1 MGYLISAGAL
11 LLASTSRRR
20 NWPRISPSFSSTS
33 GRGNAGP
40 GAGASNPERAAAD
53 SERGLLSDAKECAW
67 VVRFRTHSFTEPSKE
82 LTTRSYGLRIGDG
95 HCAGVEATAR
105 GLSLCSSLC
114 RRGSLSTSWAFSL
127 SYPWSVASGHSWL
140 PTGLIT
146 ELYEPPVEHA
156 VLHYHGRSLPY
167 CRFLY
172 GPRFP

>member
-11 LLASTSRRR
+11 QLASTSRRR

-114 RRGSLSTSWAFSL
+114 RRGSLSTSQVTCNFAFPVSATVNIVSL
-127 SYPWSVASGHSWL
+127 YSGTFISIGYDSKVAENL
-140 PTGLIT
+140 PNIFKPAALLCEG
-146 ELYEPPVEHA
+146 
-156 VLHYHGRSLPY
+156 
-167 CRFLY
+167 
-172 GPRFP
+172 